1 MLPIG
6 LIIGVLAWTVLAMA
20 AIGLFFW
27 AARWFPRQRWFA
39 PSLVLLFLL
48 VCLLAR
54 ETKWAIPMLA
64 LLLLLASAAIPRK
77 R

>member
-6 LIIGVLAWTVLAMA
+6 LIFSVLGWTVFAML

-27 AARWFPRQRWFA
+27 AARWFPRQPWFA
-39 PSLVLLFLL
+39 RALVALFVLLG
-48 VCLLAR
+48 LLAR
-54 ETKWAIPMLA
+54 QTKWAIPMLA
-64 LLLLLASAAIPRK
+64 LLLLVGSGFIPRK